1 MSLPDVSVVM
11 SVYNGGHALDR
22 TINSVLSQTGVAFE
36 FIIVNDGST
45 DTSQN
50 TIESYA
56 EKDSR
61 IILINQENLG
71 LTRALIA
78 GCAHARGRFIARQD
92 VGDISLEGRF
102 RAQLN
107 ALTDNPSASLI
118 SSASRFQTPDGE
130 LLYISSQTSIEAEQ
144 GLKASNIDTLRGPSH
159 HGSTMFPREPYTLAG
174 GYRPEFYVAQDL
186 DLWTR
191 LAELGTIIALDKTHY
206 CATVEKN
213 SISTLKRDQ
222 QVIASNYILR
232 CRLARANNN
241 DESELLNELRA
252 IGLDNKEQNNSRE
265 KSDAAYYYFLGSNL
279 LKREPAA
286 SLKYFNKA
294 FRLTPFNV
302 KIVIK
307 IICAYLAMVIQRIK
321 H

>member
-11 SVYNGGHALDR
+11 SVYNGGHALGR
-22 TINSVLSQTGVAFE
+22 TIDSVLRQTGVAFE

-45 DTSQN
+45 DTSQDI
-50 TIESYA
+50 IESYA
-56 EKDSR
+56 KKDPR

-71 LTRALIA
+71 LTRALIV

-102 RAQLN
+102 RAQFTV
-107 ALTDNPSASLI
+107 LTDSSSTSLI

-130 LLYISSQTSIEAEQ
+130 LLYISSQTSLEAEQ
-144 GLKASNIDTLRGPSH
+144 GLNASSIGTLRGPSH
-159 HGSTMFPREPYTLAG
+159 HGSTMFPKKLYNLAG

-191 LAELGTIIALDKTHY
+191 LAELGNVIALGETYY

-213 SISTLKRDQ
+213 SISTLKRDL
-222 QVIASNYILR
+222 QVIASNYILQ
-232 CRLARANNN
+232 CRLARASGN
-241 DESELLNELRA
+241 DESGLLNELSA
-252 IGLDNKEQNNSRE
+252 IGLNNKEQNISRE

-279 LKREPAA
+279 LKRESAA
-286 SLKYFNKA
+286 SLKYFSKA

-302 KIVIK
+302 KIVTK
-307 IICAYLAMVIQRIK
+307 IIYAYLVHVKQRIK